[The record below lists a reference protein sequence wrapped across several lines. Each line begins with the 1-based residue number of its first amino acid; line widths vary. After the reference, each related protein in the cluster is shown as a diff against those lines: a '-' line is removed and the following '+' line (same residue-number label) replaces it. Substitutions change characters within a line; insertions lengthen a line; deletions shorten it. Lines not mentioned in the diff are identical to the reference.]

1 MPDVFHRA
9 FDILRRRDIA
19 FIDCKLL
26 FIQMKALRQIIH
38 NELAHLTYLNF
49 DY

>member
-9 FDILRRRDIA
+9 FDILRQGIA
-19 FIDCKLL
+19 FIDCKLI

>member
-9 FDILRRRDIA
+9 FDILRRGIA
-19 FIDCKLL
+19 FIDCK
-26 FIQMKALRQIIH
+26 FILVQMKALRQIIH